1 MDMRIRAIDRERV
14 DTVIVGA
21 GQAGLAMGYYLAAQ
35 GRNFVIVDG
44 YDRVGDAWRRRWDSL
59 RLFTPAAYDGLPG
72 MPFPAPPD
80 AYPTKDEMADYL
92 EAYATRFGLPV
103 RLRMLVEHLVRRR
116 IGYVLCGDDWCI
128 EADHVVVATGGFH
141 SPRLPAFASALGPEI
156 LQIHS
161 AEYQRPAQLQD
172 GPVLI
177 VGAGNSGAEIAVDLA
192 ARHPVWLSGRD
203 TGRVPQALRRHGV
216 RERLFWWL
224 ASRVVTVDR
233 ELGRALKRR
242 VLGRGAPLIRLRPE
256 DLEAAGIRR
265 VPRTVGAR
273 DGRPMLEDGRV
284 ADVANVIWCS
294 GFRPDFG
301 WIRLPVF
308 ATDGYPV
315 HCRGVVENVPG
326 LYFVG
331 LPFLYSLASSTVGGV
346 GRDARHIAHHLAGQ
360 PRPGLG
366 HVSGWTDEPAFAE
379 DVA

>member
-224 ASRVVTVDR
+224 ANRVVTVDR
-233 ELGRALKRR
+233 GLGRALKRR
-242 VLGRGAPLIRLRPE
+242 VLGRGAPLIRLRP
-256 DLEAAGIRR
+256 
-265 VPRTVGAR
+265 
-273 DGRPMLEDGRV
+273 
-284 ADVANVIWCS
+284 
-294 GFRPDFG
+294 
-301 WIRLPVF
+301 
-308 ATDGYPV
+308 
-315 HCRGVVENVPG
+315 
-326 LYFVG
+326 
-331 LPFLYSLASSTVGGV
+331 
-346 GRDARHIAHHLAGQ
+346 
-360 PRPGLG
+360 
-366 HVSGWTDEPAFAE
+366 
-379 DVA
+379 